1 MNKKRKFPIF
11 LIPLSL
17 MLIVFLQAFISGE
30 HDQTGEDL
38 YRSYCAS
45 CHGVNGDGAGDLA
58 YLVYPKPRDFTGGK
72 FKIKST
78 LPGLPPTDDDLFKS
92 ISSGMPGT
100 AMPSFNFLEEDEINT
115 LVEIVKEHSGIENDN
130 VHPMNIPEEIP
141 FSDELIQLGKVV
153 YDEAGCN
160 MCHGDNGKGDGPSS
174 DRLMDTYGFPIVPKD
189 FTSGVYLGGG
199 AIQDLY
205 LRFVGGMDGTPMP
218 SYGNLAE
225 LLGRPKTEESK
236 LAWALVHYVK
246 SLEVPQKDKINAKPN
261 NGIIDAKKFE
271 RLEKFDDLTDGFSDI
286 WKKSSTYSIP
296 LSRLW
301 QSENANYQMMGVQAI
316 YNDEY
321 VAVKLEW
328 KDPTI
333 DQGISRIQDFQDGA
347 AIQFSLD
354 GSKGFHG
361 MGSKDHPTDIWFW
374 KAEWQKRI
382 DTNMESDIT
391 LAYANRVS
399 DSDIKQ
405 FPSVMNDVAYL
416 AGRDAGN
423 LNAYTTQLSSIENA
437 RATGPETITPFHKDD
452 QEVFG
457 KGIWDGG
464 KWRVVFVRKR
474 IPSLIEKVN
483 FNKNKSI
490 PIGFAVWNGSEQD
503 RNGQKMVSTWY
514 DLELKD

>member
-1 MNKKRKFPIF
+1 
-11 LIPLSL
+11 
-17 MLIVFLQAFISGE
+17 
-30 HDQTGEDL
+30 
-38 YRSYCAS
+38 
-45 CHGVNGDGAGDLA
+45 
-58 YLVYPKPRDFTGGK
+58 
-72 FKIKST
+72 
-78 LPGLPPTDDDLFKS
+78 
-92 ISSGMPGT
+92 
-100 AMPSFNFLEEDEINT
+100 
-115 LVEIVKEHSGIENDN
+115 
-130 VHPMNIPEEIP
+130 
-141 FSDELIQLGKVV
+141 
-153 YDEAGCN
+153 
-160 MCHGDNGKGDGPSS
+160 
-174 DRLMDTYGFPIVPKD
+174 
-189 FTSGVYLGGG
+189 
-199 AIQDLY
+199 
-205 LRFVGGMDGTPMP
+205 
-218 SYGNLAE
+218 
-225 LLGRPKTEESK
+225 
-236 LAWALVHYVK
+236 
-246 SLEVPQKDKINAKPN
+246 
-261 NGIIDAKKFE
+261 
-271 RLEKFDDLTDGFSDI
+271 LEKFDDLTDGFSDI

-474 IPSLIEKVN
+474 RPSLIEKVN